1 MEPLSIPKLLPT
13 YMIILSFFIG
23 IETII
28 LLQPCL
34 DAMIS
39 ADLEHAKKFA
49 LVQFFFFDLVVVH

>member
-39 ADLEHAKKFA
+39 ADLEHAKNICFSA
-49 LVQFFFFDLVVVH
+49 ISLF